1 MPDIDRALAD
11 ISAIRTQ
18 LVRGQ
23 LVCGYG
29 PAAIAATGVLAAA
42 VAVAQAFWPP
52 DGGPTTYFAVWITA
66 ALVAVVIVGAE
77 LVTRSRRFH
86 SSLADSMITT
96 AIEDFLPAG
105 GAGAL
110 LLVVLVNVEPGALW
124 MVPGLWQILVSLG
137 LFAASRALPRPLAV
151 VGAWYLVAGLV
162 ALMVASRTHTL
173 TPALM
178 GVPFA
183 VGQVGFAIVLQR
195 CLKASQ

>member
-1 MPDIDRALAD
+1 MPDIDRALAE

-29 PAAIAATGVLAAA
+29 AAAMAATGILAAGVGA
-42 VAVAQAFWPP
+42 IQSVWLNDSGV
-52 DGGPTTYFAVWITA
+52 TTYFAVWIVA
-66 ALVAVVIVGAE
+66 AIFAVIIVGSE

-86 SSLADSMITT
+86 SSLADSMINM

-110 LLVVLVNVEPGALW
+110 LLVVLASVEPQALW
-124 MVPGLWQILVSLG
+124 MLPGLWQILVSLG
-137 LFAASRALPRPLAV
+137 LFAASRALPRPIAL

-162 ALMVASRTHTL
+162 ALMVASRTHAL

-178 GVPFA
+178 GVPFTI
-183 VGQVGFAIVLQR
+183 GQLGFAIVLQR